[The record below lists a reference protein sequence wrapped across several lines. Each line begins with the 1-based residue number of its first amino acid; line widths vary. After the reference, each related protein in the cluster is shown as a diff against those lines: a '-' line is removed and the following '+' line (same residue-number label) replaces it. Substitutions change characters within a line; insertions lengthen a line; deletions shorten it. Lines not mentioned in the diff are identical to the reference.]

1 MSEITWNPKQPNIRV
16 RMRNNPGKQGVT
28 TGETLESAGR
38 LLVQVDFGTNEINF
52 RKFEQLEPIEDQESL
67 IGMIEK
73 GKYGSLAD
81 LRRVITFEKVKG
93 QLTNIF
99 GSIGVSGR

>member
-38 LLVQVDFGTNEINF
+38 LL
-52 RKFEQLEPIEDQESL
+52 
-67 IGMIEK
+67 
-73 GKYGSLAD
+73 D
-81 LRRVITFEKVKG
+81 LLQIRLRVG
-93 QLTNIF
+93 
-99 GSIGVSGR
+99 